1 VPARHDFISRGNVET
16 PGQTDGAIAS
26 MATRQRVEMLIAMAE
41 QGQFLEAIQEFYAE
55 DATMQENNQPPR
67 VGLAALLENERRVLA
82 SLKEIRVN
90 RADSFIVDG
99 DRVAINWVYHF
110 VDLHDRELRRNE
122 LAYQVWRDGKIIS
135 ERFFYAGESMKT

>member
-1 VPARHDFISRGNVET
+1 
-16 PGQTDGAIAS
+16 
-26 MATRQRVEMLIAMAE
+26 MLIAMAQ
-41 QGQFLEAIQEFYAE
+41 QGKFLEAIQEFYAE

-99 DRVAINWVYHF
+99 DRAAINWVYHF
-110 VDLHDRELRRNE
+110 IDSQGRELRRNE
-122 LAYQVWRDGKIIS
+122 LAYQIWRDGKIVC

>member
-1 VPARHDFISRGNVET
+1 
-16 PGQTDGAIAS
+16 
-26 MATRQRVEMLIAMAE
+26 MLIAMAQ
-41 QGQFLEAIQEFYAE
+41 QGKFLEAIQEFYAE

-90 RADSFIVDG
+90 RADSFVVDG
-99 DRVAINWVYHF
+99 DRAAINWVYHF
-110 VDLHDRELRRNE
+110 IDSHGRELRRNE
-122 LAYQVWRDGKIIS
+122 LAYQVWRDGKIVC